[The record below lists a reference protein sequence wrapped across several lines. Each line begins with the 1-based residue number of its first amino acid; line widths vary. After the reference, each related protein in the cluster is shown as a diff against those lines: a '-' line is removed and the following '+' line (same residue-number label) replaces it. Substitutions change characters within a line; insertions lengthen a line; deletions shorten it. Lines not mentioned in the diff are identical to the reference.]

1 MRYFQSQKHTGC
13 TTEAIN
19 NCLNC
24 MYYSCLLLLTML
36 NIAHSCFH
44 FSIYGENTLYNP
56 NGKLTQM
63 NFWARLLTISE
74 MQRYTHNCGRE
85 VNKTG
90 THLLIA
96 NLCFLTWSKMHYMV
110 PSLMCNLVLF
120 FCTES
125 SYSTHEIPPKI
136 LLFQPGL

>member
-24 MYYSCLLLLTML
+24 MYYSCLPLLTML

-74 MQRYTHNCGRE
+74 MQYIKDQLKQEAEEKENAA
-85 VNKTG
+85 K
-90 THLLIA
+90 
-96 NLCFLTWSKMHYMV
+96 
-110 PSLMCNLVLF
+110 
-120 FCTES
+120 ES
-125 SYSTHEIPPKI
+125 
-136 LLFQPGL
+136 Q